1 MTVEKFDELVKKDN
15 ELRERLSAEISAL
28 MEEEARLD
36 TEMIAAAEVGN
47 ESLFKSLKAKKTDAE
62 DSIFVKRAFLDKL
75 KAPVDEAAARDAW
88 ADFVKAH
95 DKRMTKAIEAFAA
108 EKEKFL
114 QMYSDMIDIQKNACA
129 VRERLGSAVGLPA
142 SSFGMVTIPV
152 QEGVNVKGALKLG
165 GVNIIDP
172 DACYYLSSYA
182 QKTGAQ
188 LVHIMGTGTID
199 PECARVMT
207 VVCNRKSKDAFIG
220 F

>member
-1 MTVEKFDELVKKDN
+1 MTVEKFDELVKNDK

-36 TEMIAAAEVGN
+36 AEMIAAAEVGN
-47 ESLFKSLKAKKTDAE
+47 EALFKSLKAKKTDAE

-88 ADFVKAH
+88 SDFVKAH

-114 QMYSDMIDIQKNACA
+114 QMYSDMIDLQKDACA

-152 QEGVNVKGALKLG
+152 QSGANIKGALKLG
-165 GVNIIDP
+165 NVDIHDP
-172 DACYYLSSYA
+172 DAVYFLSCYA

-188 LVHIMGTGTID
+188 LVFFDGSTPID
-199 PECARVMT
+199 PEYARVKT
-207 VVCNRKSKDAFIG
+207 VVANRKAKDSFFG